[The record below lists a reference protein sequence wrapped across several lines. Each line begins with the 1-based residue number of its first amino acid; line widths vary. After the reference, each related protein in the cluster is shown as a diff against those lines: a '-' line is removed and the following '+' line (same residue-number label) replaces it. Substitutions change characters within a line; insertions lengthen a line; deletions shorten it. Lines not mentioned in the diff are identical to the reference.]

1 MAKELTAGITGKVVI
16 KVDESVSAMKAASGE
31 MDVFGTPYMIAL
43 MERTADE
50 SVRPY
55 LEDGAAT
62 VGTVVNIKHLSATP
76 MGMDAWATSELLEVD
91 GRRLVF
97 KVEAYDEAGLIG
109 EGMHERFIIYKEKF
123 MEKTNNKG
131 RA

>member
-1 MAKELTAGITGKVVI
+1 MAKELTQGIKGKVEI
-16 KVDESVSAMKAASGE
+16 EVDEKVSAKKAASGE
-31 MDVFGTPYMIAL
+31 MDVFGTPFVIAL

-50 SVRPY
+50 SVRPF
-55 LEDGAAT
+55 LDDGCAT

-76 MGMDAWATSELLEVD
+76 MGMKAYATSELIEVD
-91 GRRLVF
+91 GRRLVY
-97 KVEAYDEAGLIG
+97 KVEAYDEVGLIA

-131 RA
+131 R

>member
-62 VGTVVNIKHLSATP
+62 VGTVVNVKHLSATP
-76 MGMDAWATSELLEVD
+76 MGMEAWATSELVEVD

-123 MEKTNNKG
+123 MAKTNSKG
-131 RA
+131 RV

>member
-1 MAKELTAGITGKVVI
+1 VAKELTAGITGKTVI
-16 KVDESVSAMKAASGE
+16 KVDASVSAMAAASGE

-62 VGTVVNIKHLSATP
+62 VGTVVNVKHISATP
-76 MGMDAWATSELLEVD
+76 MGMEAWATSELLEID

-123 MEKTNNKG
+123 MAKTNSK
-131 RA
+131 RRS

>member
-1 MAKELTAGITGKVVI
+1 MTKELTTGIKGKVEI
-16 KVDESVSAMKAASGE
+16 EVDEKVSAKKAASGE
-31 MDVFGTPYMIAL
+31 MDVFGTPFVIAL

-55 LEDGAAT
+55 LEDGCAT

-76 MGMDAWATSELLEVD
+76 MGMKAYATSELLEVD
-91 GRRLVF
+91 GRRLVY
-97 KVEAYDEAGLIG
+97 KVEAYDEVGLIA
-109 EGMHERFIIYKEKF
+109 EGMHERFIIFKEKF

-131 RA
+131 R

>member
-1 MAKELTAGITGKVVI
+1 MAKELTTGIKGKVEI
-16 KVDESVSAMKAASGE
+16 EVDEKVSAKKAASGE
-31 MDVFGTPYMIAL
+31 MDVFGTPFVIAL

-55 LEDGAAT
+55 LEDGCAT

-76 MGMDAWATSELLEVD
+76 MGMKAYATSELLEVD
-91 GRRLVF
+91 GRRLVY
-97 KVEAYDEAGLIG
+97 KVEAYDEVGLIA
-109 EGMHERFIIYKEKF
+109 EGMHERFIIFKEKF

-131 RA
+131 R

>member
-1 MAKELTAGITGKVVI
+1 MAKELTAGITGKTVI
-16 KVDESVSAMKAASGE
+16 KVDEKVSAKLAASGE

-55 LEDGAAT
+55 LEEGFAT
-62 VGTVVNIKHLSATP
+62 VGTLVNVKHLSATP
-76 MGMDAWATSELLEVD
+76 MGMEAWSTSELLEVD

-97 KVEAYDEAGLIG
+97 KVEAYDETGLIG
-109 EGMHERFIIYKEKF
+109 EGMHERFIINKEKF
-123 MEKTNNKG
+123 MAKTNSKG
-131 RA
+131 MN